1 MGQLKQWLDE
11 KWVRIGADGS
21 IKGSCGDRKKAEGK
35 PKCLPSKKAN
45 SLSKKQ
51 RAKLVARKRRK
62 DPNPKRKGKPINVSN
77 KLSGGG
83 MASTSNKKFGMDDGV
98 QTAYEKKR
106 QAAIENAMQKQNRVK
121 LQNGGFVANGCGAV
135 MKDRKKITTI
145 S

>member
-1 MGQLKQWLDE
+1 MGQLQKWLDE

-45 SLSKKQ
+45 SLSKEQ

-62 DPNPKRKGKPINVSN
+62 DPNPKRRGKPINVSN

-83 MASTSNKKFGMDDGV
+83 MASNKKFGMDDNV
-98 QTAYEKKR
+98 QNSYEEHM
-106 QAAIENAMQKQNRVK
+106 QSVIEKNMKKQNRVK
-121 LQNGGFVANGCGAV
+121 LKGGGFIAKV
-135 MKDRKKITTI
+135 TTR